1 MIIDTK
7 FNPED
12 KVWAMDNNRPE
23 LFTLDT
29 IRMTVH
35 INKNSSKANLVP
47 IFDLRS
53 KWYDES
59 TILNRHTTEKSSKD
73 CFATKKELLDSFL

>member
-1 MIIDTK
+1 MIIDTR

-12 KVWAMDNNRPE
+12 KVWAMYNDKPE
-23 LFTLDT
+23 LFTINT
-29 IRMTVH
+29 IRVT
-35 INKNSSKANLVP
+35 INITKNSGPANLIP
-47 IFDLRS
+47 LYDLRT

-59 TILNRHTTEKSSKD
+59 TSFDKRMVEKSSKD